1 MVDKNDFMR
10 NIFFVFIFVWSGS
23 LNAQDSATLS
33 LSQAYDLARKNYP
46 VIKQKDLVR
55 QTSELTISN
64 LSKGYLPQFS
74 LNGQA
79 TYQSDVTKVDIA
91 IPGIDIKSPGKDQ
104 YKIVAEADQLIYD
117 GGVIRQQK
125 KVQQLNDS
133 VQQQQLEVELYK
145 LKERISQLYLGV
157 IYLEEQI
164 KQTDLIRTDIKTGI
178 KTTEAK
184 VNNGI
189 AFKSNLNTLKAEL
202 LKVDQNI
209 IQLRSSRKGLL
220 ETLGIFLN
228 QSLPETIRLQ
238 SPVSAIRGG
247 EEMVQ
252 RPELRVFT
260 AQQDAIITQKRLI
273 SAKNI
278 PRTSLF
284 VQGGYGRPGL
294 NLLDNNFD
302 FYYIGGVRL
311 NWSLNGFYTSR
322 KEKQIADI
330 NKRIVD
336 IQKDVF
342 LLNTN
347 ASLKT
352 QQSEIDKLQQ
362 LVTSDNDIIELRK
375 SVKEAAQ
382 AQLDNGVISVNDF
395 LQQVNAEDQARQ
407 ALITHQIQLIQA
419 QINYQNILG
428 K

>member
-1 MVDKNDFMR
+1 MVDQNGFMR
-10 NIFFVFIFVWSGS
+10 NLLFAFIVWGGA
-23 LNAQDSATLS
+23 LNAQDSTTLS

-79 TYQSDVTKVDIA
+79 TYQSDVTKVNIA
-91 IPGIDIKSPGKDQ
+91 IPGVNIQAPGKDQ
-104 YKIVAEADQLIYD
+104 YKIIAEANQLVYD
-117 GGVIRQQK
+117 GGVIKQQK
-125 KVQQLNDS
+125 RYEQLNDS

-157 IYLEEQI
+157 LYLEEQI

-178 KTTEAK
+178 KTTEAR
-184 VNNGI
+184 VNNGV

-202 LKVDQNI
+202 LKTDQNI
-209 IQLRSSRKGLL
+209 IQLKASRKGLL

-228 QSLPETIRLQ
+228 QSLPESIKLQ
-238 SPVSAIRGG
+238 SPVSAIIRDD
-247 EEMVQ
+247 EAIQ
-252 RPELRVFT
+252 RPELRVFST
-260 AQQDAIITQKRLI
+260 QQDLIASQKHLI

-278 PRTSLF
+278 PKTSLF
-284 VQGGYGRPGL
+284 LQGGYGRPGL

-302 FYYIGGVRL
+302 FFYIGGVRL

-322 KEKQIADI
+322 KEKQIVDI

-352 QQSEIDKLQQ
+352 QQSEIDKLMQ

-382 AQLDNGVISVNDF
+382 SQLDNGVISVNDF
-395 LQQVNAEDQARQ
+395 LLQVNAEDQARQ

>member
-1 MVDKNDFMR
+1 METSPLYRPLVEACREHGISRSVAFE
-10 NIFFVFIFVWSGS
+10 
-23 LNAQDSATLS
+23 
-33 LSQAYDLARKNYP
+33 LA
-46 VIKQKDLVR
+46 
-55 QTSELTISN
+55 
-64 LSKGYLPQFS
+64 
-74 LNGQA
+74 
-79 TYQSDVTKVDIA
+79 
-91 IPGIDIKSPGKDQ
+91 
-104 YKIVAEADQLIYD
+104 
-117 GGVIRQQK
+117 
-125 KVQQLNDS
+125 
-133 VQQQQLEVELYK
+133 
-145 LKERISQLYLGV
+145 
-157 IYLEEQI
+157 
-164 KQTDLIRTDIKTGI
+164 
-178 KTTEAK
+178 
-184 VNNGI
+184 
-189 AFKSNLNTLKAEL
+189 
-202 LKVDQNI
+202 
-209 IQLRSSRKGLL
+209 RKGLL

-247 EEMVQ
+247 EETVQ

-260 AQQDAIITQKRLI
+260 AQQDAITTQKRLI